1 MRTFIVAVTAS
12 SAIALAA
19 STASPLD
26 AVEPLATT
34 AATAVPGT
42 ETAEPTE
49 PDPTDPAVPDEEPGE
64 VEGGVEGGPLEG
76 GPGEEPDDSGPSP
89 RAGKKKPSA
98 GVFYSNGD
106 YVHESST
113 PPATASGHGWWYK
126 KSGPGEK
133 AKVTVQLQAY
143 DAKAKKWK
151 TVATGNKTVKPSK
164 KLRSAPSTHRANARK
179 VCKGS
184 TTVKWRSVIDVDIID
199 VNDTPDKAVT
209 TARSLTCGAF

>member
-26 AVEPLATT
+26 TAEPIATT
-34 AATAVPGT
+34 AAAAVPGT

-49 PDPTDPAVPDEEPGE
+49 PDPAVPDEEPGE
-64 VEGGVEGGPLEG
+64 VEGGTEGGPLEG
-76 GPGEEPDDSGPSP
+76 GFGEEPDDSTGPSP
-89 RAGKKKPSA
+89 RAGKKPSA
-98 GVFYSNGD
+98 GVFYTNGD
-106 YVHESST
+106 YVHISST
-113 PPATASGHGWWYK
+113 PPATASGHGWWFK
-126 KSGPGEK
+126 VNGPGAK

-164 KLRSAPSTHRANARK
+164 KLKSAPSSNRANARK
-179 VCKGS
+179 TCKG
-184 TTVKWRSVIDVDIID
+184 TAKVQWRSVIDVDIID
-199 VNDTPDKAVT
+199 VNDSPEKAVT
-209 TARSLTCGAF
+209 TARSLNCGAF

>member
-26 AVEPLATT
+26 TTEPIATT

-42 ETAEPTE
+42 GTAEPTE
-49 PDPTDPAVPDEEPGE
+49 PDPTDPALPDEEPGE

-76 GPGEEPDDSGPSP
+76 GPAEEPDDSTGPSP
-89 RAGKKKPSA
+89 RAGKKPSA
-98 GVFYSNGD
+98 GVFFTNGD

-113 PPATASGHGWWYK
+113 PPATASGHGWWFK
-126 KSGPGEK
+126 QSGPGEK

-209 TARSLTCGAF
+209 TAQSLTCGAF